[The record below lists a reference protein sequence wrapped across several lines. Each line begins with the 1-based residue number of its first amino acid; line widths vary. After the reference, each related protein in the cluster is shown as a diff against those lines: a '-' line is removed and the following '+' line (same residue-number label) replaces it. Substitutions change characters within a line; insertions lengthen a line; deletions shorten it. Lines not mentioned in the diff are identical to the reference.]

1 MTKAAVS
8 WSHLLN
14 NSLIFVQCMYIYES
28 HFIAVFF
35 EAAFYHFQL
44 QPLAVVYFFKKST
57 ATLLIIKVAN
67 VRHFIEKGI
76 M

>member
-1 MTKAAVS
+1 
-8 WSHLLN
+8 
-14 NSLIFVQCMYIYES
+14 MYIYES